1 MFKRNVKLWGIV
13 VRWKG
18 LDVLAEDATVGPT
31 IAQNFRYVLCETE
44 TMAEKVRKAWP
55 LIPNKGKSRVVP
67 VLITMREAP
76 KVSRVKG
83 KSK

>member
-1 MFKRNVKLWGIV
+1 MFRRNVKLWGIV
-13 VRWKG
+13 VRRKG
-18 LDVLAEDATVGPT
+18 LDMLAEDATLGTT
-31 IAQNFRYVLCETE
+31 ITQNFRYALCETE
-44 TMAEKVRKAWP
+44 TIAEKVRKAWP

-76 KVSRVKG
+76 KASRVKG